1 MKVASSLYM
10 RWLTSYYPNRKLFH
24 RYLGI
29 IAVCGL
35 LLILKEAHSTADS
48 LARVKGD
55 REWTIHVTSS
65 DYSLSKAEPVS
76 GIYLG
81 AYVLQDNRIGYSMS
95 EFNRLTGRKH
105 ASFFKYVGY
114 GEPFPSEWVQQ
125 VKAENAFPHIAWE
138 PNKGLIEVKDDTYL
152 REFASAAGEAD
163 VPIFLRFASEMNGTW
178 TKYSGDPE
186 QYIQTWRMV
195 HQVFE
200 EEAPKT
206 AMVWTVLN
214 VPEQP
219 IQSYY
224 PGDEYVDWVGV
235 NIYNVKYH
243 NGNLV
248 QKAEFEDPLQLINY
262 VYNLYSRTKPIQLSE
277 YGATHYTTTDGV
289 KDNTFAAEKIERLYK
304 SLPKLYPRVKA
315 VYYFDVNNLTEYN
328 ELRRI
333 NDYSITEEQQLLDV
347 YKQAVAGPYY
357 LSDIPQQLQVS
368 SMEDAKGKHQFTYR
382 GHVFDKGG
390 KLYADQ
396 SFFTDMLKVEI
407 MRTYDGKI
415 SLRRKLG
422 VSGAYKEV
430 QVEPIGHKMWS
441 GYKLNGDVP
450 ILRYLNALPLIY
462 IVRQLGYKVKL
473 NGTSIY
479 IQE

>member
-1 MKVASSLYM
+1 MKVASSLYT
-10 RWLTSYYPNRKLFH
+10 RWLTYYPNRLLLH
-24 RYLGI
+24 RYLGL
-29 IAVCGL
+29 IAVLGF
-35 LLILKEAHSTADS
+35 LLILQETHSTTGSPAM
-48 LARVKGD
+48 AQAE

-81 AYVLQDNRIGYSMS
+81 AYVLQDSKIGYSMA

-114 GEPFPSEWVQQ
+114 GEPFPSEWVKE
-125 VKAENAFPHIAWE
+125 VKAEDAFPHIAWE
-138 PNKGLIEVKDDTYL
+138 PNNGLSEVKDDTYL
-152 REFASAAGEAD
+152 REFAAAAGEAD

-224 PGDEYVDWVGV
+224 PGDEYVDWVGI

-248 QKAEFEDPLQLINY
+248 QKAEFEDPLHLINY

-277 YGATHYTTTDGV
+277 YGATHFTTTDGM
-289 KDNTFAAEKIERLYK
+289 KDNTFAAEKIDRLYK
-304 SLPKLYPRVKA
+304 SLPKLYPRIKA

-347 YKQAVAGPYY
+347 YKKAVSGAYY
-357 LSDIPQQLQVS
+357 LSEVPAHLQAS
-368 SMEDAKGKHQFTYR
+368 STDKPKGKQRFSYR

-396 SFFTDMLKVEI
+396 SFFTDVLKIDV
-407 MRTYDGKI
+407 MQLADGKI
-415 SLRRKLG
+415 NLRRQLG
-422 VSGAYKEV
+422 DSGMFKET
-430 QVEPIGHKMWS
+430 QVEPIGHKIWS
-441 GYKLNGDVP
+441 GYKLNGAVP
-450 ILRYLNALPLIY
+450 ILRNLNALPLVH